1 MFHAI
6 TPMSTHEVNTSLHSP
21 QGCGQSEHDRRPTRN
36 KRGRPSVRS
45 STESERKVRSQSSA
59 VKACPFLRTLLLAML
74 LPILIALVPS
84 LVRT

>member
-1 MFHAI
+1 M
-6 TPMSTHEVNTSLHSP
+6 
-21 QGCGQSEHDRRPTRN
+21 
-36 KRGRPSVRS
+36 RS

-59 VKACPFLRTLLLAML
+59 VKAYPFLRTLLLAML

>member
-6 TPMSTHEVNTSLHSP
+6 TPMSTQEVNTSSTRHKDV
-21 QGCGQSEHDRRPTRN
+21 GNTEYDRRPTRN
-36 KRGRPSVRS
+36 KLDRPSMRS

-59 VKACPFLRTLLLAML
+59 VKAYPFLRTLLLAML